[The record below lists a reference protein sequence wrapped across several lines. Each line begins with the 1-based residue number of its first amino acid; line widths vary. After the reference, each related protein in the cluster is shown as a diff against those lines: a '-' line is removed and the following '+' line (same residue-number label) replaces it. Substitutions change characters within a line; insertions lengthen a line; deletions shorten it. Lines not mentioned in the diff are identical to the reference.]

1 MYHKVDVEEKLL
13 IISESDGTTNHHHS
27 NVDEDG
33 HDDKDQGG
41 CKMLWFA
48 AMHESTCGKESHS
61 YALYYSVALQSALEN
76 ARDTLEPILI
86 LGRYGLLN
94 ENSTESTK
102 FGTWAK
108 ERGVKVLYSPRLS
121 FQEDIPNTNN
131 LAHQQGPFLRLD
143 IPTFIRE
150 HDLMDM
156 PGVCQNHVLYTDV
169 DVVFA
174 NRITQTDVRLLTNS
188 VGEGITSYGREF
200 SKGPDIM
207 NTGVMV
213 IHVERFEQELPFIL
227 QTGRDTVPYPGN
239 DQELLNLY
247 KTANDTAK
255 EKFQLLPMQYN
266 WKAYWGL
273 EPSDFSQIKV
283 VHFHG
288 PKLGRGLEEMAT
300 CNVTGISSNLHPH
313 LQKAYGPHLH
323 QGICC
328 DYGRTAKWNMKAI
341 RYWEASMDDLC
352 DVKDDPI
359 VQT

>member
-1 MYHKVDVEEKLL
+1 M
-13 IISESDGTTNHHHS
+13 
-27 NVDEDG
+27 
-33 HDDKDQGG
+33 
-41 CKMLWFA
+41 
-48 AMHESTCGKESHS
+48 
-61 YALYYSVALQSALEN
+61 
-76 ARDTLEPILI
+76 
-86 LGRYGLLN
+86 
-94 ENSTESTK
+94 
-102 FGTWAK
+102 
-108 ERGVKVLYSPRLS
+108 
-121 FQEDIPNTNN
+121 
-131 LAHQQGPFLRLD
+131 
-143 IPTFIRE
+143 
-150 HDLMDM
+150 
-156 PGVCQNHVLYTDV
+156 
-169 DVVFA
+169 
-174 NRITQTDVRLLTNS
+174 TQS
-188 VGEGITSYGREF
+188 VGEGVISYGREF
-200 SKGPDIM
+200 SKGPQIT